1 MHVFAFLLRVGV
13 QGLTLEFIKATNLR
27 VDDGQFRKELLR
39 TKRRTIGMYY
49 CSPQHRD
56 RTVFHHSFETALKRL

>member
-13 QGLTLEFIKATNLR
+13 QGLTLESIKATNLR

-49 CSPQHRD
+49 CSPHQGD
-56 RTVFHHSFETALKRL
+56 TETEPFFITALKRL